1 MVPHKKIK
9 EIEAAVREIGL
20 EWDGFISSRNLR
32 GYVDDS
38 FKFVHRVIFRVVV
51 IAIAYLFMAE
61 IIGWR

>member
-38 FKFVHRVIFRVVV
+38 FRFVHRVIFRVV